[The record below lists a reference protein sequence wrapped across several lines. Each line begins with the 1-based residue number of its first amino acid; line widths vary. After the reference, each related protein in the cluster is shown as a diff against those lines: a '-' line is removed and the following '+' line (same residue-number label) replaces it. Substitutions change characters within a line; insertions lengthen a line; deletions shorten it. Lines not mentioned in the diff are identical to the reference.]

1 MSLFQMC
8 KIETAYYGVRL
19 SIQLSNKLST
29 MQSTTP
35 WPVAAPNVITYIFPF
50 VFAEGQAVRD
60 QILKEIFMGDGLAS
74 SVEAELGM
82 NRWTGKAGKATVAH
96 AIHWLTK
103 NPKLNQ
109 EGRLEEPAQVDENRK
124 WATWLINVV
133 IPAREEVSLKE
144 QDTSFN
150 YQPNCSD
157 LDMASSN
164 SNGSFSAL
172 NTIVLDQQ
180 KQIETLTALVDNMV
194 MAYTCKPPSWAPSSN
209 TWHRQV
215 KHREVTDVVN
225 RYRTQ
230 LYVKA
235 DEAYDNAMPYETL
248 DELHTAWIAKAP
260 ERASMSSVDDL
271 RLFQEYN
278 GKVCA
283 SVTRERQRVA
293 DIAAA
298 EKKEIVAIEQAIK
311 FAEDVRIA
319 RREAA
324 RCG

>member
-1 MSLFQMC
+1 MC

-35 WPVAAPNVITYIFPF
+35 WQVAAPNVMTYIFPF
-50 VFAEGQAVRD
+50 VFAEGEAVRD

-96 AIHWLTK
+96 AIHWLAK

-109 EGRLEEPAQVDENRK
+109 EGRLEEPTQQVDENRK
-124 WATWLINVV
+124 WATWLISVV

-150 YQPNCSD
+150 YQPNCSH

-172 NTIVLDQQ
+172 NTIVIDQQ
-180 KQIETLTALVDNMV
+180 KQIDTLINLVNNIVITADHKFASLPSINQNTDNEL
-194 MAYTCKPPSWAPSSN
+194 CI
-209 TWHRQV
+209 
-215 KHREVTDVVN
+215 KHRKIIDEMVV
-225 RYRTQ
+225 YRME
-230 LYVKA
+230 LFRK
-235 DEAYDNAMPYETL
+235 ESNLIEELRRSETHKL
-248 DELHTAWIAKAP
+248 REHYIATAH
-260 ERASMSSVDDL
+260 S
-271 RLFQEYN
+271 
-278 GKVCA
+278 
-283 SVTRERQRVA
+283 
-293 DIAAA
+293 
-298 EKKEIVAIEQAIK
+298 
-311 FAEDVRIA
+311 
-319 RREAA
+319 
-324 RCG
+324 